1 MKITYEIDFETYE
14 TRKSAQ
20 ALLRRINAEGKANQL
35 DAILTDLYPDGMT
48 EDELD
53 DILDYSED
61 DVLRWLDMRS
71 ETDVRSDITDK
82 EAEIEEYKDA
92 IHELEIDIADYEA
105 QLLDGG
111 NSDEECAELEENI
124 LDARSEISTYEDDIT
139 AATEELNDLEEELE
153 EILSY

>member
-35 DAILTDLYPDGMT
+35 DAVLTDLYPDGMT
-48 EDELD
+48 ESELD
-53 DILDYSED
+53 DLLDYEED

-82 EAEIEEYKDA
+82 EAEIENAEDEIK
-92 IHELEIDIADYEA
+92 ELEIDIADYEA
-105 QLLDGG
+105 QILNTTDD
-111 NSDEECAELEENI
+111 DEIEGLREQITDAEC
-124 LDARSEISTYEDDIT
+124 DISSLRDDIE
-139 AATEELNDLEEELE
+139 AYTEELDELRDQLD